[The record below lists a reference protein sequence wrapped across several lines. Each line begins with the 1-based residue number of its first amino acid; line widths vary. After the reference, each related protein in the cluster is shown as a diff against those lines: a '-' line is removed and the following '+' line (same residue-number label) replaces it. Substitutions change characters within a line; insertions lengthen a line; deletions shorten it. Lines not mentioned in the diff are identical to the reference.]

1 MTRSFDYCV
10 LAVALCAC
18 GVVEP
23 ETSEPETS
31 HVEQAGINM
40 QGINMQGISL
50 QGISLQGMNML
61 GYRFAGATL
70 GGVPLV
76 DLRVMRGELV
86 AGHDGSTLR
95 GTALVG
101 AQLVA
106 ETRDI
111 TQNPPVTTL
120 VTYRIS
126 AIAAEDSRY
135 DPTNTGH
142 TFLYTLEQFVP
153 DDGTWQA
160 ACPAD
165 QDGRSV
171 AIPLRATWN
180 EHGDRV
186 ESSTLFTLGCTTG
199 VIAKCYRWGYR
210 PWTDE
215 FGNLVPYHQTCTR
228 AARADYCGD
237 GTPHTHDGTQIN
249 IWDRLPSPGPIQ
261 RHGGLLPPL
270 GMLFEA
276 GWNVEGAVCLSHARW
291 LLDGALVLAAVCPD
305 RLVPPGLLGGTVCD
319 TVPQVLGLDANARL
333 FDETNLNPIHL

>member
-1 MTRSFDYCV
+1 MTRSIGFCV

-18 GVVEP
+18 AVEPEP
-23 ETSEPETS
+23 ETSR
-31 HVEQAGINM
+31 VEQHGINM
-40 QGINMQGISL
+40 QGINMQGINM
-50 QGISLQGMNML
+50 QGINMQGMSML

-106 ETRDI
+106 EARNI
-111 TQNPPVTTL
+111 TVDPPASAL
-120 VTYRIS
+120 ATYRIT
-126 AIAAEDSRY
+126 AIAPEDSRY

-153 DDGTWQA
+153 DNGTWQA

-186 ESSTLFTLGCTTG
+186 ESSTLFTFGCTTG

-215 FGNLVPYHQTCTR
+215 FGDLVPYHQTCTR
-228 AARADYCGD
+228 VARADYCGD

-249 IWDRLPSPGPIQ
+249 IWDRLPSGGIQ
-261 RHGGLLPPL
+261 HHGGQLPTL

-276 GWNVEGAVCLSHARW
+276 GWNTEGAVCLSHARW
-291 LLDGALVLAAVCPD
+291 LLEDALLLAAVCPD

-319 TVPQVLGLDANARL
+319 TVPAVLGLDANARL